1 MIRRSSAAATYI
13 TSTLSSTTS
22 LTYTAAVA
30 NSGTNVAHAFDNSVA
45 LSGTTKI
52 ASFRNAGT
60 EKAAVE
66 DDGFITVASGG
77 GFSTSAAQGLILRG
91 NMASNSTS
99 SCVRAFNANSI
110 NATGRILIVCSDTSG
125 ATETWGVTKDGKMV
139 MQTTDSSGT
148 PGNVTINKPSGKAAI
163 ASGASTVTVT
173 NSLVTASSI
182 VLIQPQNLDGSL
194 LDYEVVPAAGSFT
207 VTGNSA
213 AAENWP
219 FGFVVFNA

>member
-30 NSGTNVAHAFDNSVA
+30 NSGTNVAHIFDNSVT
-45 LSGTTKI
+45 LSGTTKL
-52 ASFRNAGT
+52 ASFRNNGT
-60 EKAAVE
+60 ERVSID
-66 DDGFITVASGG
+66 DDGFVSVSTGG
-77 GFSTSAAQGLILRG
+77 GFATSAAQGLLLRG
-91 NMASNSTS
+91 AMASNSTGTAI
-99 SCVRAFNANSI
+99 RFYNAN
-110 NATGRILIVCSDTSG
+110 NMNDTGRVIMVASDTSA
-125 ATETWGVTKDGKMV
+125 ATEVWGVTRQGKMV